1 MSQTLNPSR
10 IGYARVSTAG
20 QNLDSQIDAL
30 NKAECSRIFADKLS
44 GTMQHRPEWDKLL
57 DYLRP
62 GDVLVITELS
72 RMTRSLRH
80 LLDVVKELES
90 KGVKLVSLRENIDT
104 STATGRA
111 FVSIMGAVNQ
121 MELELRA
128 ERVAAGRE
136 SSKSRGGTGGRPRAD
151 VGRISQAIVLYEQTD
166 QSVSE
171 ICETLDIPVRTFY
184 KYLAEKREG
193 NPAAHLRREPKKP
206 INRAST

>member
-1 MSQTLNPSR
+1 MSQTETMNK

-20 QNLDSQIDAL
+20 QNLDSQVDAL
-30 NKAECSRIFADKLS
+30 TQAGCLRIFTDKLS
-44 GTMQHRPEWDKLL
+44 GTKIHRPEWDRLI

-72 RMTRSLRH
+72 RMTRSLRN
-80 LLDVVKELES
+80 LLDVVNELEK

-136 SSKSRGGTGGRPRAD
+136 SSKARGGTGGRPRAD
-151 VGRISQAIVLYEQTD
+151 VAKMAQAITLYEQTD
-166 QSVSE
+166 QSVSDL
-171 ICETLDIPVRTFY
+171 CKMMNIPIRTFY
-184 KYLAEKREG
+184 KYLTETREG
-193 NPAAHLRREPKKP
+193 NPATQLRRAAK
-206 INRAST
+206 ASL